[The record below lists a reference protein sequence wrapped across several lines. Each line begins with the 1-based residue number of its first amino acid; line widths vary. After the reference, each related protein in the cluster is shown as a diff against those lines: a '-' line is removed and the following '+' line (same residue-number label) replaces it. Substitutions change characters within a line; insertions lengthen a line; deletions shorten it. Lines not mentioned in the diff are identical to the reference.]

1 MAAFVL
7 GNGIS
12 RRGLDVQRLLAL
24 APVYGC
30 NALYQEHTV
39 TALVATDTPIAT
51 RIQQSGYS
59 QQHRFYTRRPQQGSG
74 ALPVPARYHGFS
86 SGPVAVAV
94 ALEDLCTPLYL
105 VGFDLG
111 ANDQG
116 RFNNVYAGQE
126 FYKSVDSEATY
137 TGNWVRQLLQITRD
151 YPKSRFF
158 RVCGDTTAR
167 VTELENLR
175 NLQHLAWSE
184 FLQRLNTPEEL

>member
-7 GNGIS
+7 GNGTS
-12 RRGLDVQRLLAL
+12 RRGLDIQRLLAL

-30 NALYQEHTV
+30 NALYQEHAV

-59 QQHRFYTRRPQQGSG
+59 QQHRFYTRRPLPDFG
-74 ALPVPARYHGFS
+74 ALTVPSRYHGYS

-94 ALEDLCTPLYL
+94 ALEDHCTPLYL

-111 ANDQG
+111 PNHHG

-126 FYKSVDSEATY
+126 FYKPVDSEATY
-137 TGNWVRQLLQITRD
+137 TGNWVRQLVQIVRD
-151 YPKSRFF
+151 HPRARFF

-184 FLQRLNTPEEL
+184 FLQRLNNPEEL